1 MSPPVIHLM
10 QDRTRVVFD
19 PQRISKRLAEA
30 VRGLEASVSVEE
42 LTEDVIRSVFDGI
55 SVPEVYRA
63 QILAARSRIERDPAY
78 GVVTAKF
85 MLNVIYQEALVKRLM
100 QERSKVCTGTGLSTM

>member
-1 MSPPVIHLM
+1 MEDAGVPPVIHLM

-30 VRGLEASVSVEE
+30 ARGLEASVSVEE

-55 SVPEVYRA
+55 SVPEVYRVKISRPVLHRGRPGLRRRRGAVDA
-63 QILAARSRIERDPAY
+63 QRDLSGNAR
-78 GVVTAKF
+78 
-85 MLNVIYQEALVKRLM
+85 
-100 QERSKVCTGTGLSTM
+100 